1 MLVGAGGGGVLP
13 DGVLPDGVL
22 PDGVLP
28 DGVSPDGVSPDGAS
42 PGATLLDVGIPAAWL
57 NNVTAPWP
65 EVVLAIFE
73 VKLSNTVS
81 PRVMACKSICLAV
94 VEVTPCCA
102 LELLDVPLPELG
114 FA

>member
-1 MLVGAGGGGVLP
+1 MLPDVALPDGVLP

-28 DGVSPDGVSPDGAS
+28 DGAVPAV
-42 PGATLLDVGIPAAWL
+42 TLPDVGIPAAWL

-65 EVVLAIFE
+65 EVALAIFE
-73 VKLSNTVS
+73 VRLFNTVS
-81 PRVMACKSICLAV
+81 PRVMACKSTSLAE